1 MTKKALNKILVP
13 LDGSKNSLR
22 SLKFALNLAKQLEAA
37 IIGLNV
43 LSFPFLLKT
52 SSTIIHKKRQE
63 SKKIIKQAEII
74 SQKTKVPFRG
84 ITKVSS
90 TIGKTIITISKSQ
103 KVDLIVIGSRGPEPE
118 GGLFIGSI
126 ANYVIHKSKIPV
138 TIVK

>member
-1 MTKKALNKILVP
+1 MAKKALNKILVP

-52 SSTIIHKKRQE
+52 SPTIIHKKRQE